1 MKHKKL
7 IITWMACASVC
18 MNLSAQ
24 DADFDLSSQ
33 RSEAQ
38 DVLAVPGK
46 KLDHQGIIINPTP
59 HQLNWDKSNLL
70 DISGGIS
77 LKDKQKKFAEDFPF
91 VVFNKIALT
100 HLDFC
105 QSINL
110 KFKYYTLIVRNMIL
124 LT

>member
-46 KLDHQGIIINPTP
+46 KLDHQGIIINPMP
-59 HQLNWDKSNLL
+59 HQLQSNHISSCFPE
-70 DISGGIS
+70 DIQYRLAI
-77 LKDKQKKFAEDFPF
+77 
-91 VVFNKIALT
+91 
-100 HLDFC
+100 
-105 QSINL
+105 
-110 KFKYYTLIVRNMIL
+110 
-124 LT
+124 